1 VRRERPHRLL
11 DGLANRTVAV
21 GHAREAREYARSVA
35 DAAEGDARMGG
46 RGIAV
51 SVEITTDPAEA
62 PADCLAADCLT
73 TDLTTGE
80 SL

>member
-1 VRRERPHRLL
+1 VIDVPDHRLL
-11 DGLANRTVAV
+11 TGIARRTIAV
-21 GHAREAREYARSVA
+21 SRKRDSRESVRSIA

-46 RGIAV
+46 CGVAV
-51 SVEITTDPAEA
+51 SVEVTTDPSEA

>member
-1 VRRERPHRLL
+1 MIDVAPHRLL
-11 DGLANRTVAV
+11 TGIARRTIAV
-21 GHAREAREYARSVA
+21 SRKRDSRESVRSIA

-46 RGIAV
+46 CGVAV

-62 PADCLAADCLT
+62 PADCLAADCLAIC
-73 TDLTTGE
+73 LTTGE

>member
-1 VRRERPHRLL
+1 MRDTES
-11 DGLANRTVAV
+11 
-21 GHAREAREYARSVA
+21 HARLRGIARRSVRVGRAMDAREYARSVA

-46 RGIAV
+46 PGVAV

>member
-1 VRRERPHRLL
+1 
-11 DGLANRTVAV
+11 
-21 GHAREAREYARSVA
+21 
-35 DAAEGDARMGG
+35 MGG
-46 RGIAV
+46 CGVAV